1 MKQMYEKSVVII
13 NASLILLLSVLFFA
27 LEDKLFSDK
36 ENRTLQAV
44 PSFTLQ
50 KLADGDY
57 AKQTAKY
64 LADQFPFRDT
74 FVCLKAYSELTLAK
88 RENNGI
94 IYGKDG
100 VLVPRVSIEND
111 ILQQNINHINDFSQ
125 KTGKQV
131 FVAPLPAVIDVTSE
145 YLPKNYT
152 TDSTE
157 QIWQKLDANIGKA
170 QAQIL
175 DLREPLNQDGT
186 YYKTD
191 HHYTTK
197 GAYITYCA
205 LSEKL
210 GFVPKDE
217 SFFNVETATSD
228 FCGTSMRSS
237 GFYLADKDTIHLYRY
252 ENDESFSVVADGKT
266 ASLYDFDKLN
276 TTDKYAVFLGGNHA
290 RVDIT
295 SGAGDREKLLVIRDS
310 FADSIAPFLALHY
323 DLILVDLRYYTDS
336 LSQLVAQEGID
347 KVLVLENITELATAK
362 NISILQKP

>member
-1 MKQMYEKSVVII
+1 MKKLFEKSVVII
-13 NASLILLLSVLFFA
+13 NAAIILLLSVLFFVT
-27 LEDKLFSDK
+27 EDKPFSDK
-36 ENRTLQAV
+36 ENRTLQSA
-44 PSFTLQ
+44 PRFTLQ
-50 KLADGDY
+50 KLADGEY
-57 AKQTAKY
+57 TKQTEKY

-74 FVCLKAYSELTLAK
+74 FVGLKAYSELALAK
-88 RENNGI
+88 KENNGI

-100 VLVPRVSIEND
+100 VLIPRVSIDND
-111 ILQQNINHINDFSQ
+111 ILLQNLNYINNFAQ
-125 KTGKQV
+125 KTGKSV
-131 FVAPLPAVIDVTSE
+131 VVAPLPAVIDVSSNH
-145 YLPKNYT
+145 LPKNYIA
-152 TDSTE
+152 DDTE
-157 QIWQKLDANIGKA
+157 QIWQQLKANIGKGD
-170 QAQIL
+170 AQIL
-175 DLREPLNQDGT
+175 DLREPLNKEGT

-210 GFVPKDE
+210 GFAPKEE
-217 SFFNVETATSD
+217 SFFNIEVATSD

-237 GFYLADKDTIHLYRY
+237 GFYLADKDKIHLYRY
-252 ENDESFSVVADGKT
+252 ENDESFSVVADGKK

-323 DLILVDLRYYTDS
+323 DLTLVDLRYYTDS
-336 LSQLVAQEGID
+336 LSQLIAQEGID

-362 NISILQKP
+362 NISLLQKP